1 MVLGEDLRPVGV
13 GKIGEL
19 YIAGVGL
26 SPGYWRDPEKTARVF
41 LRNPYS
47 GEPQSRI
54 YRTGDLAS
62 IGEDGFVYLH
72 GRTDSQIKSRGYRI
86 ELGEVET
93 AVHAT
98 GAVRE
103 CAVTAIQV
111 EGFEGTTICCAYVP
125 AAGRDVSPEALRVQ
139 VAKALPSYMIPNRW
153 MNTKELP
160 LNANGKIDRP
170 AVKRCFET
178 GSSMDATASATF

>member
-1 MVLGEDLRPVGV
+1 VGA

-19 YIAGVGL
+19 YIGGIGL

-47 GEPQSRI
+47 SEPQSRI

-62 IGEDGFVYLH
+62 IGKDGLVYLH

-98 GAVRE
+98 GAVRD
-103 CAVTAIQV
+103 CAVIAIQV

-125 AAGRDVSPEALRVQ
+125 RAGRVVSPQALRRQ
-139 VAKALPSYMIPNRW
+139 VAKTLPSYMIPNRW
-153 MNTKELP
+153 INLKELP

-178 GSSMDATASATF
+178 SSIPPANADDVIASRVKR